1 MAAVNDVRQALD
13 SEPLHDVPLMDL
25 LAALSGAARSLATKE
40 VELAKAE
47 IRSDVK
53 SSVAMA
59 KSFGVA
65 AVCGLLGGSM
75 LLVAAVLAL
84 ATLLPGWAAALL
96 VAAPF
101 VLAAAVAGA
110 IGWRRRVRQPLG
122 MTRASLKESLEWA
135 KDRLA

>member
-1 MAAVNDVRQALD
+1 MATANDVRQALD
-13 SEPLHDVPLMDL
+13 SGPLHDVPLKDL
-25 LAALSGAARSLATKE
+25 LAALTGSVKSLASQE
-40 VELAKAE
+40 VALAKAE
-47 IRSDVK
+47 MRSDVK

-65 AVCGLLGGSM
+65 AVCGLLGVSM

-84 ATLLPGWAAALL
+84 ATLLPGWAAALI

-101 VLAAAVAGA
+101 VLAAAAAGA
-110 IGWRRRVRQPLG
+110 IGWTRRVREPLG
-122 MTRASLKESLEWA
+122 MTRTSLKESLEWA

>member
-1 MAAVNDVRQALD
+1 MAAVNDERQDLD
-13 SEPLHDVPLMDL
+13 FESLHDVPLKDL
-25 LAALSGAARSLATKE
+25 LAALTGTARNLAAKE
-40 VELAKAE
+40 VELARAE
-47 IRSDVK
+47 VRSDVK
-53 SSVAMA
+53 SSVAMV

-65 AVCGLLGGSM
+65 AVCGLLGVSM

-101 VLAAAVAGA
+101 VLAAVVAGA
-110 IGWRRRVRQPLG
+110 IGWTRRVRQPLR
-122 MTRASLKESLEWA
+122 MTRTSLKESLEWA